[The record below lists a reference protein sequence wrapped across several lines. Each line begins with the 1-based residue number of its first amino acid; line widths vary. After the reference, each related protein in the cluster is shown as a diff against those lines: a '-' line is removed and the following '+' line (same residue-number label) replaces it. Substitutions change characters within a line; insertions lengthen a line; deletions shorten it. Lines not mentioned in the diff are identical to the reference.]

1 MQLAEEGGRRIME
14 IYDGPRED
22 WNLSFKDDD
31 SPLTAADLA
40 CNAVIMEGLRRLAPL
55 VPVLSEENGTP
66 PSYDTRRQWP
76 SLFVVDP
83 LDGTK
88 DFVKRTGEFTVN
100 IALVT
105 RGEDGRY
112 APVLGVVHVPATSTS
127 FWAERGHGAFMKD
140 SQGVRP
146 VRASDPPIDQEGL
159 RVVSSASHP
168 DGLTKVLMDEAF
180 RNPVSEQ
187 FGSSLKL
194 TMVAAGLADCYP
206 RLSPTCEWDTAAAD
220 AVVREA
226 GAHVIQAG
234 DEATWR
240 EAVRRGEP
248 LEYNKPDLLNPWFVV
263 CPTRIKEGLAAIL

>member
-1 MQLAEEGGRRIME
+1 M
-14 IYDGPRED
+14 
-22 WNLSFKDDD
+22 
-31 SPLTAADLA
+31 
-40 CNAVIMEGLRRLAPL
+40 
-55 VPVLSEENGTP
+55 PVLSEENGTP

-187 FGSSLKL
+187 ARRPWGSPCHPVRVTCLEL
-194 TMVAAGLADCYP
+194 NLQHDVLLALRSSVP
-206 RLSPTCEWDTAAAD
+206 ASS
-220 AVVREA
+220 
-226 GAHVIQAG
+226 
-234 DEATWR
+234 
-240 EAVRRGEP
+240 
-248 LEYNKPDLLNPWFVV
+248 
-263 CPTRIKEGLAAIL
+263 